1 MTVNEFERHIGVGNK
16 LKVVVVCLLLK
27 VNIPPL
33 FFFLFFFF
41 FSSSRVSRQNSICF
55 SEALNGDRG

>member
-27 VNIPPL
+27 VNIPPF
-33 FFFLFFFF
+33 FFFLFFFLAH
-41 FSSSRVSRQNSICF
+41 R
-55 SEALNGDRG
+55 EYPDRIRSAFQKP